1 MKTPVTLDETIAM
14 MISDDFTIRLKAEYY
29 QLRIRQKDL
38 ESRIEVLEG
47 GGVNDEVTRTLRIQ
61 YSVMS
66 IYAEILEQRAN
77 SLRLRL

>member
-1 MKTPVTLDETIAM
+1 MKTPATLDETIAM
-14 MISDDFTIRLKAEYY
+14 MISDDFAVRLKAEYY

>member
-1 MKTPVTLDETIAM
+1 MKTPATLDETIAM

>member
-1 MKTPVTLDETIAM
+1 M
-14 MISDDFTIRLKAEYY
+14 MISDDFTVRLKAEYY

>member
-1 MKTPVTLDETIAM
+1 MKTPTTLDETIAM
-14 MISDDFTIRLKAEYY
+14 MISDDFTVRLKAEYY

>member
-1 MKTPVTLDETIAM
+1 MKTPATLDETIAM
-14 MISDDFTIRLKAEYY
+14 MISDDFTVRLKAEYY